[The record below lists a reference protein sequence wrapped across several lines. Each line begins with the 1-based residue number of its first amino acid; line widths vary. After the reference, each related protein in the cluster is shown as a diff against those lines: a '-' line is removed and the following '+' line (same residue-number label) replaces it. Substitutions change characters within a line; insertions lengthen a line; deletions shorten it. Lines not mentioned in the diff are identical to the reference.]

1 MHLFP
6 HLPKIRAHK
15 MFSANFITIYVTLC
29 MHCVNSNAGSGEI
42 SNATRVKRGTTTIYD
57 KTFKKERVS
66 SAAFTKDGSTRLVY
80 KTWPK

>member
-1 MHLFP
+1 
-6 HLPKIRAHK
+6 
-15 MFSANFITIYVTLC
+15 